1 MSYRH
6 RIYKFPKSFAEECRT
21 CQTKEDFQEI
31 YFKYCTD
38 PRVNKEWLEAE
49 NYWPLY
55 HLGEQLFDFG
65 DSYGNSEEMYKHG
78 DSLFY
83 SIELREAYD
92 HFCPIVL
99 DKSGLLCA
107 IEWNRNKV
115 ADIYEDLM
123 REKSIDRWNTQN
135 QLDRMKAHIHDKVEE
150 WRNSD
155 FPDLTPYDLSDR
167 PTLVSSW
174 LFEYQIFDLVRVYKQ
189 IDWEKDCIIFYGW

>member
-6 RIYKFPKSFAEECRT
+6 RIYKFPKSFVEDCRA
-21 CQTKEDFQEI
+21 CKTKEDFHEI

-38 PRVNKEWLEAE
+38 ERINKKQLEEE

-55 HLGEQLFDFG
+55 YIGEELFDFG
-65 DSYGNSEEMYKHG
+65 DSYENSEEMYKHG

-83 SIELREAYD
+83 SLELREAYD
-92 HFCPIVL
+92 DYCPIFL

-123 REKSIDRWNTQN
+123 REKSSDRWNTQN

-150 WRNSD
+150 WRNEF
-155 FPDLTPYDLSDR
+155 FPELKPYDLSDR

-174 LFEYQIFDLVRVYKQ
+174 LFEYQIFDLVRVYKS
-189 IDWEKDCIIFYGW
+189 IDWENDCIIFYGW